1 MNVSL
6 DLNKAF
12 EQTMKFY
19 KEQKVKIVQENNQ
32 FPYLKID
39 NDPNGENIKYCVICF
54 GYEGKLVPMFCNSCI
69 ICSKR

>member
-1 MNVSL
+1 MSVSL

-32 FPYLKID
+32 FPYLK
-39 NDPNGENIKYCVICF
+39 
-54 GYEGKLVPMFCNSCI
+54 
-69 ICSKR
+69 SKRQIIPRLANNRF

>member
-1 MNVSL
+1 MSVSL

-39 NDPNGENIKYCVICF
+39 NDPNGENIAYC
-54 GYEGKLVPMFCNSCI
+54 EA
-69 ICSKR
+69 